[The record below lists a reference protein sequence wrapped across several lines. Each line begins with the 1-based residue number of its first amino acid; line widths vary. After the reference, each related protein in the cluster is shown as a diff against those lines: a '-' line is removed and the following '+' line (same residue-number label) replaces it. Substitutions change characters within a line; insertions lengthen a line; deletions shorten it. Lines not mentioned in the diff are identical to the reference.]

1 VCWPNLR
8 PYNQR
13 KLQFRFK
20 ECVFLGYSNLHK
32 GFNYLLGYSNLHKGF
47 NYPDVATGRIYLSRD
62 VTLDEENFLFFKL
75 HLNADAKL
83 ISEVQLLPDLFFIL
97 LGMIL

>member
-1 VCWPNLR
+1 M
-8 PYNQR
+8 
-13 KLQFRFK
+13 
-20 ECVFLGYSNLHK
+20 
-32 GFNYLLGYSNLHKGF
+32 
-47 NYPDVATGRIYLSRD
+47 DVATGHIYLSRD
-62 VTLDEENFLFFKL
+62 VTLDEEIFLFSKL

>member
-1 VCWPNLR
+1 MCWPNLR

-32 GFNYLLGYSNLHKGF
+32 GFNYL
-47 NYPDVATGRIYLSRD
+47 DVATGRIYLSRD
-62 VTLDEENFLFFKL
+62 VTLDQENFLFSKL